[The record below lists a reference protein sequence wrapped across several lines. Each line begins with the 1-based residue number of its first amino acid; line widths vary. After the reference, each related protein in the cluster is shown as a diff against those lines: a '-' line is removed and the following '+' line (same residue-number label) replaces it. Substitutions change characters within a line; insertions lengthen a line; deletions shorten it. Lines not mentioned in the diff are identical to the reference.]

1 MLTTPNEP
9 AIGSSEAAGPE
20 LATTN
25 VLVAPGV
32 SANARAVAVPGV
44 SAIEAGR
51 ESTESPVGDVEPE
64 STVWEGRYSCWNF
77 LVRAI
82 AAALL
87 GALWLWLAIKVWSGS
102 TDYEFLK
109 TMVSIAAVA
118 FWVYLGYKVIRAW
131 QSHHYRLTT
140 RRLFVSNGFFRRR
153 VDQIELKRVK
163 DLYVQQTMIS
173 HWLDVG
179 TVIVVSSEETLPR
192 ASLVGVNR
200 PQVVMDLIWQ
210 YTRRE
215 HNQKTTA
222 IEHV

>member
-9 AIGSSEAAGPE
+9 TTDSSQAAGPD

-25 VLVAPGV
+25 VLVAPGL
-32 SANARAVAVPGV
+32 STNASAVAVPGV
-44 SAIEAGR
+44 SGIQTERG
-51 ESTESPVGDVEPE
+51 SMESPVGDVEPE
-64 STVWEGRYSCWNF
+64 TTVWEGRYSLRNF

-82 AAALL
+82 AAVVL
-87 GALWLWLAIKVWSGS
+87 GALWLWLAIQVWSGR

-109 TMVSIAAVA
+109 TMVAIGAVA
-118 FWVYLGYKVIRAW
+118 FWVYLGYKAIRAW
-131 QSHHYRLTT
+131 YSHHYRLTT